1 MSGIKL
7 EYNKEYIVINKINHL
22 YQIDNVKQWIFLTKF
37 KKAFLI
43 IKHPYGSVETIVDRK
58 FVYNQDFELV
68 CDLDFNFRYIY
79 PLGNFPENNDFYHV
93 EVVPFTGTFN
103 GNNFK
108 FKNIN
113 IINCNYNGLFG
124 IAKSGS
130 ISNLIIQNV
139 VINDGIY
146 NGALVGK
153 AYSVDLT
160 NIKIIGN
167 IILGGRHSAC
177 LVGLFE
183 GNCKNLEIIVDGEII
198 SDSKSLITNYFYGNI
213 ENVSV
218 ISNINSSV
226 NCIDVINGR
235 VKNLNLISF
244 KSTTTPFYNFSKYHQ
259 ISNCCY
265 FQMNNE
271 PVIINQEGY
280 NIYWRN
286 LDESNHSQIKN
297 ANQMIQIE
305 NNYYLNEVINYSNE
319 NIPVN
324 NSNYQIKIYDLKSGE
339 SNIDSVFIDINGI
352 FKGDEELEPF
362 DKNKIMSKCKKMES
376 IYQREIEC
384 NNVINELTNKNLFTR
399 LKSIKSHMDDNKT
412 LDYNDKL
419 VSENNSHCFE
429 EYESDSQYVSS
440 DEEDTI
446 FEFVEEH
453 ENNKTA
459 EITILKNLDTSEDV
473 KKAAIDRIQK
483 ELEEMENER
492 KLLDNQ

>member
-7 EYNKEYIVINKINHL
+7 EYNKENIVINKINNL

-43 IKHPYGSVETIVDRK
+43 INHPYGSVETVVDRK
-58 FVYNQDFELV
+58 FVYNQDFELMS
-68 CDLDFNFRYIY
+68 DLDFNFRYVY

-93 EVVPFTGTFN
+93 EIVPFTGTFN

-130 ISNLIIQNV
+130 ISNVIIQNI

-146 NGALVGK
+146 NGSLVGK

-167 IILGGRHSAC
+167 ILMGGRYSAC

-183 GNCKNLEIIVDGEII
+183 GNCKNLEIIVDGEIT
-198 SDSKSLITNYFYGNI
+198 SDTKSLITNYFYGNI
-213 ENVSV
+213 ENVSIV
-218 ISNINSSV
+218 SNINSPID
-226 NCIDVINGR
+226 CFDVINGR
-235 VKNLNLISF
+235 LKNLSFMSF
-244 KSTTTPFYNFSKYHQ
+244 KSTATPFYNFTKYHQ
-259 ISNCCY
+259 ISNCYY
-265 FQMNNE
+265 FQLNNE
-271 PVIINQEGY
+271 PIVVNQEGY

-286 LDESNHSQIKN
+286 LDEFNHDLIKN
-297 ANQMIQIE
+297 SNQMIQIGD
-305 NNYYLNEVINYSNE
+305 NYYLNEIINYSNE
-319 NIPVN
+319 NILIN
-324 NSNYQIKIYDLKSGE
+324 NFNNQIKIYDLKSGE
-339 SNIDSVFIDINGI
+339 SNIDSVYIDNNGN
-352 FKGDEELEPF
+352 FKGDNELEQF
-362 DKNKIMSKCKKMES
+362 DKNKITSKCKKMEN

-384 NNVINELTNKNLFTR
+384 NNKINELTNKNLFTR

-419 VSENNSHCFE
+419 VSENNSHRFE
-429 EYESDSQYVSS
+429 DYESDSDCESS
-440 DEEDTI
+440 DKESTI
-446 FEFVEEH
+446 FEFIDEDQ
-453 ENNKTA
+453 
-459 EITILKNLDTSEDV
+459 EIKNPEIVIFKNLDTTEDI
-473 KKAAIDRIQK
+473 KNAAIDRIKK
-483 ELEEMENER
+483 ELEDMENER
-492 KLLDNQ
+492 KLLDNE